1 MEHQNPDQESV
12 NKNLVSN
19 THTMNYK
26 LVFNIKKKYWFQ
38 LIYNIIDSRT
48 RHFMKLYQI
57 A

>member
-26 LVFNIKKKYWFQ
+26 LVFNIKKKNTGFS
-38 LIYNIIDSRT
+38 LFIILLTQEQDIS
-48 RHFMKLYQI
+48 
-57 A
+57 

>member
-26 LVFNIKKKYWFQ
+26 LVFNIKKNTGFS
-38 LIYNIIDSRT
+38 LFIILLTQEQDIS
-48 RHFMKLYQI
+48 
-57 A
+57 